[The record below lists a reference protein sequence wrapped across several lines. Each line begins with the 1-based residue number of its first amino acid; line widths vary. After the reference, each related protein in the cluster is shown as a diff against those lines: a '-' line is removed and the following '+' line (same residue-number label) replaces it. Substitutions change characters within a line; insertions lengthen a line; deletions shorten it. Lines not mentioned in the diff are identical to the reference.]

1 MVRVSLPGALCFAAT
16 LAMMMRGSAIA
27 EATAADQRVE
37 PGRSEDEPEAV
48 FIKRPGSYSK
58 YLQPYLLVP
67 RSPRGPQPK
76 NKDLILEVEFDQQ
89 NCLLGEPLLL
99 RCSLM
104 NYSAKPI
111 ELSYGGREQS
121 ENTILFEITAP
132 NGKQVPQYL
141 GTRDIGLPQPVEVL
155 PGHRLVEL
163 YNLFDVYAIH
173 AVGDYKISVR
183 YRSDGTS
190 SNWRTLVR
198 REGLWKG
205 NLECSVGIVR
215 IVSPTKDV
223 DKAALNVLGADSEFW
238 LRRSRSPF
246 RFQHAFLQRRRPPEF
261 IEEHGDSR
269 YAAYARYFAAVEG
282 LAWRE
287 MTKSTRPKYVKR
299 AITHLKAID
308 TAGFPRLFQEL
319 CLFNLL
325 YAHAVLEA
333 EPPAGVSKQRF
344 LQQFPDSPLV
354 FVLKQP
360 QFKDLD

>member
-1 MVRVSLPGALCFAAT
+1 MRVSLPGALCFAAT

-76 NKDLILEVEFDQQ
+76 NKDLILDVEFDQR
-89 NCLLGEPLLL
+89 NCLLGEPLWV
-99 RCSLM
+99 RCSLG
-104 NYSAKPI
+104 NCSVKPI
-111 ELSYGGREQS
+111 ELSYGGREQWW
-121 ENTILFEITAP
+121 NTILFEITAP
-132 NGKQVPQYL
+132 NGKQVPQDL
-141 GTRDIGLPQPVEVL
+141 GARDMGLPVPVEIP

-173 AVGDYKISVR
+173 EVGDYKINVR
-183 YRSDGTS
+183 YRSDGIS
-190 SNWRTLVR
+190 SSSWRRVR
-198 REGLWKG
+198 RDDLWKG
-205 NLECSVGIVR
+205 DLEHSLGTVR
-215 IVSPTKDV
+215 IVSPTNNV
-223 DKAALNVLGADSEFW
+223 DKAALHVLGADSED
-238 LRRSRSPF
+238 RPKRSRSPF
-246 RFQHAFLQRRRPPEF
+246 RFRFAFYERRKLSEI
-261 IEEHGDSR
+261 IEKHGNSR
-269 YAAYARYFAAVEG
+269 YSAYARYYEALNG
-282 LAWRE
+282 LEWYE
-287 MTKSTRPKYVKR
+287 KTSNLKYVKP
-299 AITHLKAID
+299 AIAHLKAID

-325 YAHAVLEA
+325 YAHAVLNA

-344 LQQFPDSPLV
+344 LEQFPDSPFV

-360 QFKDLD
+360 QFKNLD